1 METDEVYNTFPGK
14 DYNQMFTEVVST
26 LWLQASLLSS
36 NPTPQ
41 YNGCHLN
48 QLKPTSYHHLKKN
61 TPNSRL
67 MNCIQYSLDLGKI
80 HHLYSKNAS
89 FMFLFI
95 TP

>member
-48 QLKPTSYHHLKKN
+48 QPKPTSYHHLKKHPKFSSYELHSILL
-61 TPNSRL
+61 TWENSSS
-67 MNCIQYSLDLGKI
+67 Y
-80 HHLYSKNAS
+80 
-89 FMFLFI
+89 
-95 TP
+95 